1 MFKYI
6 AVQLIGLT
14 GLTGRLAAALEF
26 WIYDTLKITV
36 ILLGVVFAVS
46 YLRTYLPPEKIR
58 DFLKGKKAIVG
69 YALAGVLGI
78 ISPFCSC
85 STVPLFLGFVGV
97 GVPFGMTITFLT
109 VSPMV
114 NTAAVFVLFGSFGWS
129 LTLAYVLGGLIVGIV
144 GGGGLKLLGFERYVV
159 DFDFAADEEE
169 GNDVS
174 DKSARQRLREA
185 YEDAREIVGR
195 IFPYVVIGVG
205 LGAAIHGFLPEQFI
219 QNTLQGALAVPA
231 ATALGIPIYTNIM
244 GVIPVAE
251 SLIGKGLPAGTSIAF
266 MMSVAALSV
275 PQFVLLKQVMKRNLI
290 IAYGGI
296 IGFGIMIL
304 GFIFNLIF

>member
-1 MFKYI
+1 MFEYI
-6 AVQLIGLT
+6 AVQLINLT
-14 GLTGRLAAALEF
+14 GLTGRLAASLEF

-58 DFLKGKKAIVG
+58 DFLKGKKAFVG
-69 YALAGVLGI
+69 YVLAGTLGI

-109 VSPMV
+109 VSPLV
-114 NTAAVFVLFGSFGWS
+114 NTAAVFVLFGSFGWE
-129 LTLAYVLGGLIVGIV
+129 LTLAYVLGGLTVGII
-144 GGGGLKLLGFERYVV
+144 GGSGLKLLGFERYVV
-159 DFDFAADEEE
+159 DFDFAADEEDE
-169 GNDVS
+169 KNGAG
-174 DKSARQRLREA
+174 KAARQRLREA
-185 YEDAREIVGR
+185 YEDAKEIVKR
-195 IFPYVVIGVG
+195 IFPYVVVGVG
-205 LGAAIHGFLPEQFI
+205 LGAAIHGFLPEGFI

-251 SLIGKGLPAGTSIAF
+251 SLIGKGLPVGTSIAF

-304 GFIFNLIF
+304 GFVLNIIF

>member
-1 MFKYI
+1 MFKYM

-14 GLTGRLAAALEF
+14 GLTGRLAEALEF
-26 WIYDTLKITV
+26 WIFDTLKITV

-46 YLRTYLPPEKIR
+46 YLGTYLPPEKIR

-69 YALAGVLGI
+69 YFLAGVLGI

-114 NTAAVFVLFGSFGWS
+114 NTAA
-129 LTLAYVLGGLIVGIV
+129 
-144 GGGGLKLLGFERYVV
+144 
-159 DFDFAADEEE
+159 
-169 GNDVS
+169 
-174 DKSARQRLREA
+174 
-185 YEDAREIVGR
+185 
-195 IFPYVVIGVG
+195 
-205 LGAAIHGFLPEQFI
+205 
-219 QNTLQGALAVPA
+219 
-231 ATALGIPIYTNIM
+231 
-244 GVIPVAE
+244 
-251 SLIGKGLPAGTSIAF
+251 
-266 MMSVAALSV
+266 LSV

-296 IGFGIMIL
+296 IGFGIMVL
-304 GFIFNLIF
+304 GFLFNLIF

>member
-6 AVQLIGLT
+6 AASLIELT
-14 GLTGRLAAALEF
+14 GLTGRLADSLEF

-36 ILLGVVFAVS
+36 IMLGVVFAVS

-58 DFLKGKKAIVG
+58 NFLKGKKAFVG
-69 YALAGVLGI
+69 YVFAGILGI

-85 STVPLFLGFVGV
+85 STIPLFLGFVGA
-97 GVPFGMTITFLT
+97 GVPFGMTITFLF

-114 NTAAVFVLFGSFGWS
+114 NEAAVFVLFGSLGWRI
-129 LTLAYVLGGLIVGIV
+129 TLAYLLGGLSVGII
-144 GGGGLKLLGFERYVV
+144 GGTALTKLGFERYVV
-159 DFDFAADEEE
+159 DFEFGNQTSADD
-169 GNDVS
+169 GLNS
-174 DKSARQRLREA
+174 HRRRLQEA
-185 YEDAREIVGR
+185 FEDAKEIVGR
-195 IFPYVVIGVG
+195 IFPYVIIGVG
-205 LGAAIHGFLPEQFI
+205 LGAAIHGFLPEDFI
-219 QNTLQGALAVPA
+219 RNTLQGALAVPA

-251 SLIGKGLPAGTSIAF
+251 SLIGKGLPIGTSIAF

-290 IAYGGI
+290 IAYGAI
-296 IGFGIMIL
+296 IGIGIMSL
-304 GFIFNLIF
+304 GFVLNIIF

>member
-6 AVQLIGLT
+6 AVELVNLI
-14 GLTGRLAAALEF
+14 GLTGRLAASFEF

-36 ILLGVVFAVS
+36 ILIGVVFAVS

-58 DFLKGKKAIVG
+58 DFLKGKRAIVG
-69 YALAGVLGI
+69 YVLAGVLGI

-109 VSPMV
+109 VSPLV
-114 NTAAVFVLFGSFGWS
+114 NTAAVFVLFVSFGWG
-129 LTLAYVLGGLIVGIV
+129 LTLAYVLGGLTVGII
-144 GGGGLKLLGFERYVV
+144 GGSGLKLLGFERYVV
-159 DFDFAADEEE
+159 DFDFVANEED
-169 GNDVS
+169 GKNGTG
-174 DKSARQRLREA
+174 KTAQQRLWET
-185 YEDAREIVGR
+185 YKDSKGIVGR

-205 LGAAIHGFLPEQFI
+205 IGAAIHGFLPEEFI

-251 SLIGKGLPAGTSIAF
+251 SLIDKRIPVGTSIA
-266 MMSVAALSV
+266 S
-275 PQFVLLKQVMKRNLI
+275 
-290 IAYGGI
+290 
-296 IGFGIMIL
+296 
-304 GFIFNLIF
+304 

>member
-1 MFKYI
+1 MFEYI
-6 AVQLIGLT
+6 AVQLVHLT
-14 GLTGRLAAALEF
+14 GLTGRLASSLEF

-36 ILLGVVFAVS
+36 ILLGVVFSVS

-58 DFLKGKKAIVG
+58 DFLKGKKALVG
-69 YALAGVLGI
+69 YVLAAGLGV

-85 STVPLFLGFVGV
+85 STVPLFLGFVGA

-114 NTAAVFVLFGSFGWS
+114 NTAAVFVLFGTFGWG
-129 LTLAYVLGGLIVGIV
+129 LTLAYLLGGLTVGII
-144 GGGGLKLLGFERYVV
+144 GGSGLKVLGFERYVV
-159 DFDFAADEEE
+159 DFDFSANGDEP
-169 GNDVS
+169 GDS
-174 DKSARQRLREA
+174 TKSARKRLREA
-185 YEDAREIVGR
+185 YVDAKEIVGR

-205 LGAAIHGFLPEQFI
+205 MGAAIHGFLPEDFI
-219 QNTLQGALAVPA
+219 QNTLQGAFAVPA

-251 SLIGKGLPAGTSIAF
+251 SLISKGLPVGTSIAF

-275 PQFVLLKQVMKRNLI
+275 PQFVLLKQVMKRNLL
-290 IAYGGI
+290 IAYGSI
-296 IGFGIMIL
+296 IGVGIMVL
-304 GFIFNLIF
+304 GFVFNLVF

>member
-1 MFKYI
+1 
-6 AVQLIGLT
+6 
-14 GLTGRLAAALEF
+14 
-26 WIYDTLKITV
+26 
-36 ILLGVVFAVS
+36 
-46 YLRTYLPPEKIR
+46 
-58 DFLKGKKAIVG
+58 
-69 YALAGVLGI
+69 
-78 ISPFCSC
+78 
-85 STVPLFLGFVGV
+85 TVPLFLGFVGV

>member
-1 MFKYI
+1 MFEYI
-6 AVQLIGLT
+6 AVQLVNLT
-14 GLTGRLAAALEF
+14 GLTGRLAASLEF
-26 WIYDTLKITV
+26 WVYDTLKITV

-58 DFLKGKKAIVG
+58 DFRKGKKALVG
-69 YALAGVLGI
+69 YVLAGVLGI

-109 VSPMV
+109 VSPLV
-114 NTAAVFVLFGSFGWS
+114 NTAAVFVLFGSFGWE
-129 LTLAYVLGGLIVGIV
+129 LTLAYVLGGLTVGMI
-144 GGGGLKLLGFERYVV
+144 GGGGLKLLGFERHVV
-159 DFDFAADEEE
+159 DFDFAASGDDP
-169 GNDVS
+169 NVT
-174 DKSARQRLREA
+174 DKSTKSRLREA
-185 YEDAREIVGR
+185 YEDAKEIVGR

-205 LGAAIHGFLPEQFI
+205 LGAAIHGFLPEEFI

-251 SLIGKGLPAGTSIAF
+251 SLIGKGLPVGTSIAF

-304 GFIFNLIF
+304 GFIFNIIF

>member
-6 AVQLIGLT
+6 AVQLVNLT
-14 GLTGRLAAALEF
+14 GLTGRLAASLEF

-46 YLRTYLPPEKIR
+46 YLRTYLPPERIR
-58 DFLKGKKAIVG
+58 DFLKGKKALVG
-69 YALAGVLGI
+69 YVLAGVLGI

-114 NTAAVFVLFGSFGWS
+114 NTAAVFVLFGSFGWK
-129 LTLAYVLGGLIVGIV
+129 LTLAYVLGGLTVGMI
-144 GGGGLKLLGFERYVV
+144 GGSGLKLLGFERYVV
-159 DFDFAADEEE
+159 DFDFAANGDDP
-169 GNDVS
+169 DVTN
-174 DKSARQRLREA
+174 KPTKKRLREA
-185 YEDAREIVGR
+185 YEDAKEIVGR

-205 LGAAIHGFLPEQFI
+205 LGAAIHGFLPEEFI

-244 GVIPVAE
+244 GVIPVTE
-251 SLIGKGLPAGTSIAF
+251 SLIGKGLPVGTSIAF

-296 IGFGIMIL
+296 IGFGIMLL
-304 GFIFNLIF
+304 GFVFNLIF

>member
-1 MFKYI
+1 MFEYI
-6 AVQLIGLT
+6 AVQLVALT
-14 GLTGRLAAALEF
+14 GLTGRVADSLEF

-58 DFLKGKKAIVG
+58 DFLKGKKALVG
-69 YALAGVLGI
+69 YVLAGALGI

-114 NTAAVFVLFGSFGWS
+114 NTAAVFVLFGSFGWK
-129 LTLAYVLGGLIVGIV
+129 LTLGYVLGGLTVGVI
-144 GGGGLKLLGFERYVV
+144 GGSGLKLLGFERYVV
-159 DFDFAADEEE
+159 DFDFAADAGDEKN
-169 GNDVS
+169 GAGKTAS
-174 DKSARQRLREA
+174 QRFREA
-185 YEDAREIVGR
+185 YEDAKEIVGR

-205 LGAAIHGFLPEQFI
+205 LGAAIHGFLPEGFI

-251 SLIGKGLPAGTSIAF
+251 SLIGKGLPVGTSIAF

-296 IGFGIMIL
+296 IGFGIMVL
-304 GFIFNLIF
+304 GFVFNMIF

>member
-69 YALAGVLGI
+69 YVLAGLLGI

-144 GGGGLKLLGFERYVV
+144 GGAGLKLLGFERYVV
-159 DFDFAADEEE
+159 DFDFAADEEG
-169 GNDVS
+169 GNDAS

-185 YEDAREIVGR
+185 YEDAKEIVGR
-195 IFPYVVIGVG
+195 IFPYVIIGVG
-205 LGAAIHGFLPEQFI
+205 LGAAIHGFLPEGFI

-251 SLIGKGLPAGTSIAF
+251 SLIGKGLPVGTSIAF

>member
-1 MFKYI
+1 MFEYI
-6 AVQLIGLT
+6 AVQLVNLT
-14 GLTGRLAAALEF
+14 GLTGRLAASLEF

-58 DFLKGKKAIVG
+58 DFLKGKKAVVG
-69 YALAGVLGI
+69 YVLAGVLGI

-114 NTAAVFVLFGSFGWS
+114 NTAAVFVLFGSFGWK
-129 LTLAYVLGGLIVGIV
+129 LTLAYVLGGLTVGII

-159 DFDFAADEEE
+159 DFDFAADEEDE
-169 GNDVS
+169 KNGTGKTVR
-174 DKSARQRLREA
+174 KRLREA
-185 YEDAREIVGR
+185 YEDAKEIVGR

-205 LGAAIHGFLPEQFI
+205 LGAAIHGFLPEGFI

-251 SLIGKGLPAGTSIAF
+251 SLIGKGLPVGTSIAF

-304 GFIFNLIF
+304 GFVFNMIF

>member
-1 MFKYI
+1 MFEYI
-6 AVQLIGLT
+6 AAQLVNLT
-14 GLTGRLAAALEF
+14 GLTGRVAASLEF

-46 YLRTYLPPEKIR
+46 YLRTYLPPKKIR
-58 DFLKGKKAIVG
+58 DFLKGKKALVG
-69 YALAGVLGI
+69 YVLAGALGI

-85 STVPLFLGFVGV
+85 STVPLFLGFVGA

-114 NTAAVFVLFGSFGWS
+114 NTAAVFVLFGSFGWG
-129 LTLAYVLGGLIVGIV
+129 LTLAYVLGGSTVGII
-144 GGGGLKLLGFERYVV
+144 GGGGLNLLGFKRYVV
-159 DFDFAADEEE
+159 DFDFAANGDDPDDT
-169 GNDVS
+169 NR
-174 DKSARQRLREA
+174 SAKKRLREA
-185 YEDAREIVGR
+185 YGDAKEIVGR

-205 LGAAIHGFLPEQFI
+205 LGAAIHGFLPEGFI
-219 QNTLQGALAVPA
+219 QNTLQGALTVPV

-251 SLIGKGLPAGTSIAF
+251 SLIGKGLPVGTSIAF

-275 PQFVLLKQVMKRNLI
+275 PQFVLLKQVMKKNLL

-296 IGFGIMIL
+296 IGLGIMIL
-304 GFIFNLIF
+304 GFVFNLVF

>member
-1 MFKYI
+1 MFEYI
-6 AVQLIGLT
+6 AVQLVNLT
-14 GLTGRLAAALEF
+14 GLTGRLAASLEF

-69 YALAGVLGI
+69 YVLAGVLGI

-85 STVPLFLGFVGV
+85 STVPLFLGFVGA

-109 VSPMV
+109 VSPLV
-114 NTAAVFVLFGSFGWS
+114 NTAAVFVLFGSFGWE
-129 LTLAYVLGGLIVGIV
+129 LTLAYVLGGLTVGMI
-144 GGGGLKLLGFERYVV
+144 GGSGLKILGFERYVV
-159 DFDFAADEEE
+159 DFDFAAD
-169 GNDVS
+169 GDDADVTN
-174 DKSARQRLREA
+174 KSAKKRLREA
-185 YEDAREIVGR
+185 YADAKEIVGR

-205 LGAAIHGFLPEQFI
+205 LGAAIHGFLPENFI

-251 SLIGKGLPAGTSIAF
+251 SLIGKGLPVGTSIAF

-296 IGFGIMIL
+296 IGFGIMVL
-304 GFIFNLIF
+304 GFVFNLIF

>member
-1 MFKYI
+1 MFEYI
-6 AVQLIGLT
+6 AVQLVNLT
-14 GLTGRLAAALEF
+14 GLTGRVAASLEF

-58 DFLKGKKAIVG
+58 DFLKGKKAFVG
-69 YALAGVLGI
+69 YVLAGALGI

-85 STVPLFLGFVGV
+85 STVPLFLGFVGA

-114 NTAAVFVLFGSFGWS
+114 NTAAVFVLFGSFGWG
-129 LTLAYVLGGLIVGIV
+129 LTLAYVLGGLTVGII
-144 GGGGLKLLGFERYVV
+144 GGGGLKVLGFERYVV
-159 DFDFAADEEE
+159 EFDFAAD
-169 GNDVS
+169 GSSPD
-174 DKSARQRLREA
+174 DLAKSAKARLREA
-185 YEDAREIVGR
+185 YEDAKEIVGR

-205 LGAAIHGFLPEQFI
+205 LGAAIHGFLPEEFI
-219 QNTLQGALAVPA
+219 QNTLKGSFAVPA

-251 SLIGKGLPAGTSIAF
+251 SLIGKGLPVGTSIAF

-275 PQFVLLKQVMKRNLI
+275 PQFVLLKQVMKRNLL
-290 IAYGGI
+290 IAYGSI
-296 IGFGIMIL
+296 IGIGIMVL
-304 GFIFNLIF
+304 GFIFNLVF